1 MFRNSLTSRS
11 LMTAAAMASL
21 WLLAQSAAAQSAA
34 AREYMEASS
43 PLKKGGVVVTRT
55 APGRQVETVLYRE
68 TPGLTRTSTV
78 VERPSDAE
86 RPVET
91 QANVQ
96 PSTTPAMM
104 PTNPSPPAADVYPY
118 PQAPASVAPGF
129 YPGVVQVPNLG
140 YYGRTT
146 QRPSWFGQ
154 PTQPPRLFSGGT
166 PNPGFSPPMTAPI
179 VTSPPAASPQI
190 QMPQVIPPGQSVT
203 TGYTPWTQPFATQP
217 PGPQP
222 VIRFQNMPPGAYMG
236 QGIVGQPKAY
246 VDGQPIRNFLRFL
259 APF

>member
-1 MFRNSLTSRS
+1 MFQNFSKSRI
-11 LMTAAAMASL
+11 LIAVAAMASL
-21 WLLAQSAAAQSAA
+21 SLFAEPVAAQSAA

-55 APGRQVETVLYRE
+55 APGQQVETVLYRE
-68 TPGLTRTSTV
+68 TPSLTRTSTV
-78 VERPSDAE
+78 VERPTATE

-91 QANVQ
+91 QANAQ
-96 PSTTPAMM
+96 PSTTPAAT
-104 PTNPSPPAADVYPY
+104 PTNPPPPAADVYPY
-118 PQAPASVAPGF
+118 PQAPATVAPGF

-140 YYGRTT
+140 YYGRTA

-154 PTQPPRLFSGGT
+154 PTQPPRLFSGGNVNYGVA
-166 PNPGFSPPMTAPI
+166 PPMSGPIVSSPPT
-179 VTSPPAASPQI
+179 ASPQI
-190 QMPQVIPPGQSVT
+190 QMPQVVPPGQSVT
-203 TGYTPWTQPFATQP
+203 TGYAPWTQPFATQP

-222 VIRFQNMPPGAYMG
+222 LIRFQNMPPGAYMG